1 MRSKELEYQ
10 EWNYLNEDLLQEI
23 EHKQSELKQIK
34 LTYENETIT
43 TSILLDD
50 LNEKIKIKE
59 HQVKLAKEENE
70 KLEEDLELKGKMM
83 TPQMKELEAQAL
95 REMEE

>member
-34 LTYENETIT
+34 LTYE
-43 TSILLDD
+43 
-50 LNEKIKIKE
+50 
-59 HQVKLAKEENE
+59 
-70 KLEEDLELKGKMM
+70 
-83 TPQMKELEAQAL
+83 MKQ
-95 REMEE
+95 